1 MKITKA
7 QLVKIIQEEIGNI
20 AEIDSARLV
29 AKHDALVKPGM
40 RDKWDDETEKVLSKK
55 SALGDKKYAGTLKFI
70 EEVLNVAPDEVK
82 EYMAQGRNGAVIKRA
97 IARLVHD
104 VARGEK
110 RWYEEVITHT
120 FEDMRNQKHFEAL
133 GQDALFAWDEA
144 VNDELNWED
153 LLDLSGFGAAGE

>member
-1 MKITKA
+1 MKITKS
-7 QLVKIIQEEIGNI
+7 QLVKIIKEEIANI
-20 AEIDSARLV
+20 AEIDAARLV

-40 RDKWDDETEKVLSKK
+40 RDKFDKEAEKVLSKK
-55 SALGDKKYAGTLKFI
+55 SALGDKKYSGTLKFI
-70 EEVLNVAPDEVK
+70 EQVLDVAPPEVK
-82 EYMAQGRNGAVIKRA
+82 EYMAQGRNGSVIKRA

-120 FEDMRNQKHFEAL
+120 FEDMKNQRHFEAL

>member
-1 MKITKA
+1 MKITKS
-7 QLVKIIQEEIGNI
+7 QLVKIIQEEI
-20 AEIDSARLV
+20 ATLSEIDVGRLV
-29 AKHDALVKPGM
+29 AKHDAMVKPGM
-40 RDKWDDETEKVLSKK
+40 QAKWDDEAEKILSKP

-70 EEVLNVAPDEVK
+70 EQVLEVAPPEVK
-82 EYMAQGRNGAVIKRA
+82 AYMAKGRNGSVIKRA

-120 FEDMRNQKHFEAL
+120 FEDMKNQKHFEAI

-144 VNDELNWED
+144 VSDELNWED

>member
-1 MKITKA
+1 MKITKS
-7 QLVKIIQEEIGNI
+7 QLVKIIQEEIANI
-20 AEIDSARLV
+20 AEIDADRLIK
-29 AKHDALVKPGM
+29 KHGDMVKPGM
-40 RDKWDDETEKVLSKK
+40 QAKWDAEGKKIMSKK

-70 EEVLNVAPDEVK
+70 EQVLDVAPDEVK

-120 FEDMRNQKHFEAL
+120 FEEMRNQKHFEAL
-133 GQDALFAWDEA
+133 SDVLFDWDEA